1 VVVEVT
7 VLIGDVDVVILVV
20 VVLVDVEV
28 CGVVVV
34 VDVLLDVV
42 VVVDAFAEHEH
53 ESVRLWLIQLATLAP
68 DSNQQTLFVFFA
80 W

>member
-1 VVVEVT
+1 MVVEVT

-53 ESVRLWLIQLATLAP
+53 EVGTTVVNTI
-68 DSNQQTLFVFFA
+68 SNPSARQ
-80 W
+80 